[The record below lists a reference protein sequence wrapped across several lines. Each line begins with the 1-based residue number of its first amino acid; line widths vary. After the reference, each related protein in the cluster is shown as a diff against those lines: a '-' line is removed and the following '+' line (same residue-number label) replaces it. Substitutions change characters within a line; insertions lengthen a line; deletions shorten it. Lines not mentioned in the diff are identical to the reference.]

1 MAKGNRTID
10 LYEDDLWKRVFFD
23 SVGTYVNVINHELS
37 NEYPLEPLS
46 NYIKI
51 GGGYAFKTS
60 EYKKSGVPIIRISD
74 FNNEQ
79 IDISNCVFYNEDK
92 SLSKYELNENDII
105 ICLTGGTIA
114 KLGIVQSGLGKLY
127 MNQRVGRFDILD
139 NSKFEKEYVYWIA
152 RSVQSTIKNLAWGAA
167 IPNVSPKQI
176 EKLQF
181 SFPPIDVQQQ
191 IIEFLNDLKNNTIQ
205 NKIYFNESIENHII
219 ELQNN
224 NVALKEVNSEL
235 THQLVLIKQLRQAFL
250 REAMQGKLCHAE
262 LVSASQETGHDLLT
276 KIKAEKAQLIAEKK
290 LKKEKELPPITD
302 EEIPFEIPQHW
313 AWCRLGEICNTITKG
328 SSPNWQGVQYVD
340 SPEKG
345 ILFIT
350 SKNVDSFKIDLTKAT
365 YVEEKFNE
373 IEPRSILKK
382 GDLLTN
388 IVGAS
393 IGRTALYE
401 LDELANINQAVCILR
416 IEHNLINKQ
425 FLLNLMNSNF
435 VIELMFK
442 MQFAPGRA
450 NLSMGNVANFT
461 IPLPPLHEQEQI
473 VAKLEEVMAFC
484 DGLEQSIKESQ
495 GYNEQLL
502 QQVLREAL
510 QPSEVA

>member
-1 MAKGNRTID
+1 MSWQKVKLGQFLKNREGRFKPNDPAIQGLKRIEKIDFSGTIHLSEKASNTDMILVKKGDLVISGINVEKGAMNIYHGDEDVVATIHYSS
-10 LYEDDLWKRVFFD
+10 YEFD
-23 SVGTYVNVINHELS
+23 E
-37 NEYPLEPLS
+37 
-46 NYIKI
+46 K
-51 GGGYAFKTS
+51 
-60 EYKKSGVPIIRISD
+60 
-74 FNNEQ
+74 Q
-79 IDISNCVFYNEDK
+79 IDINFLTNFLK
-92 SLSKYELNENDII
+92 SL
-105 ICLTGGTIA
+105 
-114 KLGIVQSGLGKLY
+114 
-127 MNQRVGRFDILD
+127 
-139 NSKFEKEYVYWIA
+139 
-152 RSVQSTIKNLAWGAA
+152 
-167 IPNVSPKQI
+167 
-176 EKLQF
+176 
-181 SFPPIDVQQQ
+181 
-191 IIEFLNDLKNNTIQ
+191 EFK
-205 NKIYFNESIENHII
+205 K
-219 ELQNN
+219 
-224 NVALKEVNSEL
+224 ALKEQVPGGIKTEIKPKHILPLLVEIPTDIEEQRNIVKKLNNNNSIIENVSSEL
-235 THQLVLIKQLRQAFL
+235 SHQLDLVKQLRQAFL
-250 REAMQGKLCHAE
+250 REAMQGKLFTPVTSSGVE
-262 LVSASQETGHDLLT
+262 KQETGHDLLA
-276 KIKAEKAQLIAEKK
+276 KIKAEKSQLIAEKK
-290 LKKEKELPPITD
+290 LKKEKELSPITE
-302 EEIPFEIPQHW
+302 EEIPFEIPAHW

-435 VIELMFK
+435 IIELMFK

-473 VAKLEEVMAFC
+473 VAKLEELMAFC

-510 QPSEVA
+510 QGNTVVNE

>member
-1 MAKGNRTID
+1 MAKGNRTIN
-10 LYEDDLWKRVFFD
+10 LYKDDIWKDVFYN
-23 SVGTYVNVINHELS
+23 SVGTYVNVINIELS
-37 NEYPLEPLS
+37 QEYPLEPLS
-46 NYIKI
+46 DYIKI

-152 RSVQSTIKNLAWGAA
+152 RSVQSIIKNLAWGAA

-181 SFPPIDVQQQ
+181 SFPPIDVQKQ

-205 NKIYFNESIENHII
+205 NKIYFNENIENHII

-224 NVALKEVNSEL
+224 NIALKEVNSEL
-235 THQLVLIKQLRQAFL
+235 THQLDLIKQLRQAFL
-250 REAMQGKLCHAE
+250 REAMQGKL
-262 LVSASQETGHDLLT
+262 VKSTNTQETGQQLLT

-290 LKKEKELPPITD
+290 IKVGKLQEAEVL
-302 EEIPFEIPQHW
+302 EGLHFEIPEHW
-313 AWCRLGEICNTITKG
+313 VWCNLDDICYNITDG
-328 SSPNWQGVQYVD
+328 THQTPQYTKSGRMFLSAQNVKPFRFM
-340 SPEKG
+340 PEVHK
-345 ILFIT
+345 FV
-350 SKNVDSFKIDLTKAT
+350 S
-365 YVEEKFNE
+365 EEDYQIYIRNRKPE
-373 IEPRSILKK
+373 K
-382 GDLLTN
+382 GDLL
-388 IVGAS
+388 IGRVGAG
-393 IGRTALYE
+393 IGETAVIDQD
-401 LDELANINQAVCILR
+401 LDFCIYVSVALVQPFKEFINSDYLAQVFNSPYGVRYSKGNISSKGGSAGNFNLGR
-416 IEHNLINKQ
+416 IRSFQ
-425 FLLNLMNSNF
+425 
-435 VIELMFK
+435 
-442 MQFAPGRA
+442 
-450 NLSMGNVANFT
+450 

-473 VAKLEEVMAFC
+473 VAKLEELMSFC
-484 DGLEQSIKESQ
+484 DGLEQSINESQ
-495 GYNEQLL
+495 GYNEMLL

-510 QPSEVA
+510 QGEKKEI

>member
-1 MAKGNRTID
+1 MSWQKVKLGSILTESKVISENPDTNKRIKVRLKVLGVEKRGIENEVEGATKQFVRKAGQFIYGKQNFHKGAFGIVPKELDGFESSSD
-10 LYEDDLWKRVFFD
+10 LPAFDVDKSCLPEFLFYFFKQ
-23 SVGTYVNVINHELS
+23 GNYYLELS
-37 NEYPLEPLS
+37 KIASGVATQRINTSQLFDLEISLPEIEIQKILLK
-46 NYIKI
+46 NIKI
-51 GGGYAFKTS
+51 LENNGG
-60 EYKKSGVPIIRISD
+60 EIS
-74 FNNEQ
+74 
-79 IDISNCVFYNEDK
+79 
-92 SLSKYELNENDII
+92 
-105 ICLTGGTIA
+105 
-114 KLGIVQSGLGKLY
+114 
-127 MNQRVGRFDILD
+127 
-139 NSKFEKEYVYWIA
+139 
-152 RSVQSTIKNLAWGAA
+152 
-167 IPNVSPKQI
+167 
-176 EKLQF
+176 
-181 SFPPIDVQQQ
+181 
-191 IIEFLNDLKNNTIQ
+191 
-205 NKIYFNESIENHII
+205 
-219 ELQNN
+219 
-224 NVALKEVNSEL
+224 SEL
-235 THQLVLIKQLRQAFL
+235 THQLDLIKQLRQAFL
-250 REAMQGKLCHAE
+250 REAMQGRFEFPQQPLTEALE
-262 LVSASQETGHDLLT
+262 GNGFETGQQLLA
-276 KIKAEKAQLIAEKK
+276 KIKAEKAKLIAEKK
-290 LKKEKELPPITD
+290 LKKEKELAPISED
-302 EEIPFEIPQHW
+302 EIPFEIPENW

-473 VAKLEEVMAFC
+473 VAKLEELMAFC

-495 GYNEQLL
+495 RYNEQLL

-510 QPSEVA
+510 QGNEV